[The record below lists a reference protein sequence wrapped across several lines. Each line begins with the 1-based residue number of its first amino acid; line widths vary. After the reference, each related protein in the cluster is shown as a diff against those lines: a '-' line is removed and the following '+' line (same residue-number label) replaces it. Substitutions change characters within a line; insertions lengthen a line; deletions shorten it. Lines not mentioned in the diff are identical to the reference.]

1 MQSSS
6 TLPILHLTSTV
17 LVIGFFVVLTATA
30 YGVRGLQLFLGSS
43 KRTLTE
49 RAEELGNES
58 DAIPLADVRALM
70 GGNSEA
76 SFPPTPYSDP
86 STPQPLDDLIVP
98 QRTQDPSRIR
108 GTGGPPE
115 TDVATQSITSV
126 SQILQSPLP
135 LTRPQRW
142 AFFINSN
149 FDKIAYL
156 ILFLFIGLPIYYA
169 IGYAMPAQLT
179 FNILAYFAALSL
191 PVKWRRFLHP
201 VLVSAGI
208 TILGIWILGLIRG
221 DSLTVSLEAYKTGT
235 SYVDLWQGKKN
246 MAAPGAGDILVSQL
260 DLTRLLFMH
269 WFLQTLHL
277 SSP

>member
-1 MQSSS
+1 M
-6 TLPILHLTSTV
+6 LHLTSAL
-17 LVIGFFVVLTATA
+17 LVIGFFVILTATA
-30 YGVRGLQLFLGSS
+30 YGVRGLQLLLGSS

-58 DAIPLADVRALM
+58 DAIPLTDVRALM
-70 GGNSEA
+70 GRNPEA
-76 SFPPTPYSDP
+76 PFPPTPYSDP

-115 TDVATQSITSV
+115 TDVATQSITRV
-126 SQILQSPLP
+126 SEILQSPLP

-142 AFFINSN
+142 AYFINSN
-149 FDKIAYL
+149 LDRIFYL
-156 ILFLFIGLPIYYA
+156 IIFLFIGLPIYYA

-191 PVKWRRFLHP
+191 PAKWRRFLHP

-208 TILGIWILGLIRG
+208 TILGVWILGLIRG
-221 DSLTVSLEAYKTGT
+221 DSLTMSLEAYGTGT
-235 SYVDLWQGKKN
+235 SYLDLWHGEKN
-246 MAAPGAGDILVSQL
+246 ISAPGAGDILVSQL
-260 DLTRLLFMH
+260 DLAYLLFMH
-269 WFLQTLHL
+269 RSLQPYT
-277 SSP
+277 S